1 MNSLLH
7 FSQNHC
13 LSLLYPLFFL
23 SSVSLLHCCYILL
36 TSFSVTLFCLDSSCC
51 CFGTEDRDI
60 LAPWDT
66 HISLLKECQLLPPRD
81 LFMDVVFLPS
91 FSLLFSLFFVCHTL
105 LIPQQLLLRWTGVEP
120 RVCTVFVFQR
130 WLLPVSLLVAR
141 CFE

>member
-1 MNSLLH
+1 MKGTCELLAPFFPKSLSLSPLPPFFSFQCLLIALLLH
-7 FSQNHC
+7 FVDIISRH
-13 LSLLYPLFFL
+13 S
-23 SSVSLLHCCYILL
+23 
-36 TSFSVTLFCLDSSCC
+36 FCLDSSCC

-91 FSLLFSLFFVCHTL
+91 FPCCFLIFVCHTL

-120 RVCTVFVFQR
+120 CVCTVLFSSVGCC
-130 WLLPVSLLVAR
+130 L
-141 CFE
+141 